1 MYFMKKR
8 LNKGNFIIKSLQKIE
23 KLTSFKA
30 KDKKLKQLLKWEIFN
45 SSMKNIIDT
54 NLKWFD
60 KIYKRDL

>member
-1 MYFMKKR
+1 MKKR

-30 KDKKLKQLLKWEIFN
+30 EDKKLKQLLKWKIFN

-60 KIYKRDL
+60 RIYKRDL